1 MSLKA
6 FYLLVQTKLLITL
19 GVFGG
24 AWLGLTVAG
33 YIKLYSDIELDP
45 LARATFLNESFAREF
60 QLF

>member
-6 FYLLVQTKLLITL
+6 FYLLVQTNLLITL

-24 AWLGLTVAG
+24 AWLGLTAG

-45 LARATFLNESFAREF
+45 LARAAFLNESFAREF